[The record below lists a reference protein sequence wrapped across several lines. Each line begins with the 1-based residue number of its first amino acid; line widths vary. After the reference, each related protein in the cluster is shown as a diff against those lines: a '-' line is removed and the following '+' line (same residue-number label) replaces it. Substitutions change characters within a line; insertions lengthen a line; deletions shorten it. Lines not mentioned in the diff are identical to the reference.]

1 MSSKLNKR
9 DADNNEELNDLES
22 FKKSKSNDF
31 HSSLQEKY
39 DQTKILSKLEETRN
53 LLKEIEDEFED
64 DEFDNLLSNPSPSEK
79 KDQSQNLSKFVELTK
94 EQLAKMSELER
105 INYELQRNASK
116 FEHDSKKFENLNMF
130 VADKEEEER
139 MDNVRKLQE
148 PNVVIH
154 DLMGY
159 NAFFNLL
166 FIKLDSSKLKSILTI
181 NSAKKLM
188 EIDLQNF
195 LVQKEEED
203 GTIFYNEYTDE
214 DLQFSFKERQ
224 EVYTIFE
231 EWLADLKDLK
241 ENGEKTVLLKTVI
254 LLQVLFILANDLYH
268 NNMKYQNCFN
278 DCFDLNN
285 CLYFIEREVPLIFN
299 KLNNISNN
307 ELNQMNF
314 FSTFLNAN
322 VLNDYHIQL
331 FLQLDKLPLNIIDR
345 FKENYYCGDDFEL
358 FIKQNILIKQYNNK
372 EDANKSVNLLA
383 LDEKYIKSNEAE
395 KDSLLKRSIENLKSC
410 QEMEENDLVGII
422 RCVRM
427 KNFFMKKRKDEKLF
441 KQLSFVLGL
450 ITSVDSIYYKKLAKW
465 IRDEIHKMKVSENI
479 TNNNQSSDS
488 LKSLSE
494 EKDTSVDIDEKSESN
509 VDNDDDDEDLKEE
522 EDDDV
527 ESESEKHFS
536 SNYYGFSK
544 ESLPDVYIRRYLE
557 AMLITCDIPET
568 VKKHQKATSAFSST
582 NEFLAGIE

>member
-1 MSSKLNKR
+1 MSSEPTKR
-9 DADNNEELNDLES
+9 GADNNEELTHLES

-31 HSSLQEKY
+31 KSSLQEKY
-39 DQTKILSKLEETRN
+39 DQTKILSKLEETKN

-64 DEFDNLLSNPSPSEK
+64 DEFDNLLSNPSPSKK

-105 INYELQRNASK
+105 INYELQKNSAK
-116 FEHDSKKFENLNMF
+116 FEHDSKQFDNLNMF

-159 NAFFNLL
+159 NTFFNLL
-166 FIKLDSSKLKSILTI
+166 FIKLDSSKLKNILNI

-188 EIDLQNF
+188 QIDLQNF

-203 GTIFYNEYTDE
+203 GTILYNEYTDE

-224 EVYTIFE
+224 EVYTIFG
-231 EWLADLKDLK
+231 EWLIDLKNLK
-241 ENGEKTVLLKTVI
+241 ENGEKTILLKTVI
-254 LLQVLFILANDLYH
+254 LLQVLFILTNDLYH

-285 CLYFIEREVPLIFN
+285 CLYFIERDVPLIFN
-299 KLNNISNN
+299 KLNNITNK
-307 ELNQMNF
+307 ELNEMNF
-314 FSTFLNAN
+314 FNTFLNAN
-322 VLNDYHIQL
+322 VINDYHIQL
-331 FLQLDKLPLNIIDR
+331 FLQLDKVPLNIIDR
-345 FKENYYCGDDFEL
+345 FKENYYCGDNFEL

-450 ITSVDSIYYKKLAKW
+450 ITSVDSMYYKKLAKW
-465 IRDEIHKMKVSENI
+465 IRDEIHKMKVSENVI
-479 TNNNQSSDS
+479 SNTQSDS
-488 LKSLSE
+488 LISLSE
-494 EKDTSVDIDEKSESN
+494 DKEKDTSIDIDEKSDSN
-509 VDNDDDDEDLKEE
+509 FDNDDDDD
-522 EDDDV
+522 DDDV
-527 ESESEKHFS
+527 ESESETHFS

-568 VKKHQKATSAFSST
+568 VKKQQKATSAFSNN

>member
-1 MSSKLNKR
+1 MSSKPTKR
-9 DADNNEELNDLES
+9 GADNNEELTHLES

-31 HSSLQEKY
+31 KSSLQEKY
-39 DQTKILSKLEETRN
+39 DQTKILSKLEETKN

-105 INYELQRNASK
+105 INYELQKNSAK
-116 FEHDSKKFENLNMF
+116 FEHDSKQFDNLNMF

-139 MDNVRKLQE
+139 MDNVKKLQE

-159 NAFFNLL
+159 NTFFNLL
-166 FIKLDSSKLKSILTI
+166 FIKLDSSKLKNILNI

-188 EIDLQNF
+188 QIDLQNF

-203 GTIFYNEYTDE
+203 GTILYNEYTDE

-224 EVYTIFE
+224 EVYTIFG
-231 EWLADLKDLK
+231 EWLIDLKNLK
-241 ENGEKTVLLKTVI
+241 ENGEKTILLKTVI
-254 LLQVLFILANDLYH
+254 LLQVLFILTNDLYH

-285 CLYFIEREVPLIFN
+285 CLYFIERDVPLIFN
-299 KLNNISNN
+299 KLNNITNK
-307 ELNQMNF
+307 ELNEMNF
-314 FSTFLNAN
+314 FNTFLNAN
-322 VLNDYHIQL
+322 VINDYHIQL
-331 FLQLDKLPLNIIDR
+331 FLQLDKVPLNIIDR
-345 FKENYYCGDDFEL
+345 FKENYYCGDNFEL

-450 ITSVDSIYYKKLAKW
+450 ITSVDSMYYKKLAKW
-465 IRDEIHKMKVSENI
+465 IRDEIHKMKVSENVI
-479 TNNNQSSDS
+479 SNTQSDS
-488 LKSLSE
+488 LISLSE
-494 EKDTSVDIDEKSESN
+494 DKEKDTSIDIDEKSDSN
-509 VDNDDDDEDLKEE
+509 FDNDD
-522 EDDDV
+522 DDDV
-527 ESESEKHFS
+527 ESESETHFS

-568 VKKHQKATSAFSST
+568 VKKQQKATSAFSNN

>member
-1 MSSKLNKR
+1 MSSEPTKR
-9 DADNNEELNDLES
+9 GADNNEELTHLES

-31 HSSLQEKY
+31 KSSLQEKY
-39 DQTKILSKLEETRN
+39 DQTKILSKLEETKN

-64 DEFDNLLSNPSPSEK
+64 DEFDNLLSNPSPSKK

-105 INYELQRNASK
+105 INYELQKNSAK
-116 FEHDSKKFENLNMF
+116 FEHDSKQFDNLNMF

-159 NAFFNLL
+159 NTFFNLL
-166 FIKLDSSKLKSILTI
+166 FIKLDSSKLKNILNI

-188 EIDLQNF
+188 QIDLQNF

-203 GTIFYNEYTDE
+203 GTILYNEYTDE

-224 EVYTIFE
+224 EVYTIFG
-231 EWLADLKDLK
+231 EWLIDLKNLK
-241 ENGEKTVLLKTVI
+241 ENGEKTILLKTVI
-254 LLQVLFILANDLYH
+254 LLQVLFILTNDLYH

-285 CLYFIEREVPLIFN
+285 CLYFIERDVPLIFN
-299 KLNNISNN
+299 KLNNITNK
-307 ELNQMNF
+307 ELNEMNF
-314 FSTFLNAN
+314 FNTFLNAN
-322 VLNDYHIQL
+322 VINDYHIQL
-331 FLQLDKLPLNIIDR
+331 FLQLDKVPLNIIDR
-345 FKENYYCGDDFEL
+345 FKENYYCGDNFEL

-372 EDANKSVNLLA
+372 EDVNKSVNLLA

-450 ITSVDSIYYKKLAKW
+450 ITSVDSMYYKKLAKW
-465 IRDEIHKMKVSENI
+465 IRDEIHKMKVSENVI
-479 TNNNQSSDS
+479 SNTQSDS
-488 LKSLSE
+488 LISLSE
-494 EKDTSVDIDEKSESN
+494 DKEKDTSIDIDEKSDSN
-509 VDNDDDDEDLKEE
+509 FDNDDDDD
-522 EDDDV
+522 DDDV
-527 ESESEKHFS
+527 ESESETHFS

-568 VKKHQKATSAFSST
+568 VKKQQKATSAFSNN